1 MPFDRTEGAFSQKYP
16 AAEAPG
22 SHRFSLQFDQSLGQY
37 HLHRTALE
45 VDACDELL
53 DRRNQDP
60 FAADLHLEEGIGLT
74 VVVVRDFALQRPD
87 PYPEP
92 DQIFQVEFVVFVVL
106 VLEVQLPPDKLFRPT
121 SGVDIRECRQCVG
134 LAPPFEA
141 VAKRGTASESIF
153 TNSGSSV
160 EKSSGNVV

>member
-106 VLEVQLPPDKLFRPT
+106 VLEVPT
-121 SGVDIRECRQCVG
+121 PAR
-134 LAPPFEA
+134 
-141 VAKRGTASESIF
+141 
-153 TNSGSSV
+153 
-160 EKSSGNVV
+160 

>member
-60 FAADLHLEEGIGLT
+60 FAADLHLEERIGLA
-74 VVVVRDFALQRPD
+74 VVIIRDFAYTDRKSAELV
-87 PYPEP
+87 Y
-92 DQIFQVEFVVFVVL
+92 VL
-106 VLEVQLPPDKLFRPT
+106 K
-121 SGVDIRECRQCVG
+121 DINLVIPKGKTVALVG
-134 LAPPFEA
+134 Q
-141 VAKRGTASESIF
+141 
-153 TNSGSSV
+153 SGSG
-160 EKSSGNVV
+160 KSTKIDDWTEGWVYRGEILNPGD